1 MIDRWRTGAALA
13 AVLLLAGCGGSGEGG
28 EPANRSAANAAAD
41 AINVVA
47 AANDAAANLTNAAA
61 VDTKAA
67 TGPLAAYVGHHPSEK
82 VDGRTFLD
90 EPLVRAAVGAVA
102 KDARARDFVFKYD
115 GPDAPIVMSEGRVLA
130 WGCEK
135 HNCGYH
141 NWSVAIAP
149 DGSSAEVCY
158 YENDDSVEGR
168 STWYLPGDRTEQRP
182 GNCPSE

>member
-1 MIDRWRTGAALA
+1 MIDRSRTGAALA
-13 AVLLLAGCGGSGEGG
+13 AVLLLAGCGGSGEEG
-28 EPANRSAANAAAD
+28 EPANRPAANAAAD
-41 AINVVA
+41 AVNVA
-47 AANDAAANLTNAAA
+47 AAATNDAAANLA
-61 VDTKAA
+61 DTSATD
-67 TGPLAAYVGHHPSEK
+67 TGPLAAYVGRHPSEK

-90 EPLVRAAVGAVA
+90 EPLVKAAVGAVA
-102 KDARARDFVFKYD
+102 KDAKARDFVFNYD

-141 NWSVAIAP
+141 NWSVAITP

-158 YENDDSVEGR
+158 YENKDSVEGR
-168 STWYLPGDRTEQRP
+168 STWYLPGGRTEQRP

>member
-1 MIDRWRTGAALA
+1 MIDRSRTGAALA
-13 AVLLLAGCGGSGEGG
+13 AALLLAGCGGSGEG
-28 EPANRSAANAAAD
+28 EPANQPAANAAAG
-41 AINVVA
+41 AINIA
-47 AANDAAANLTNAAA
+47 AATNDAAANLTNTAAP
-61 VDTKAA
+61 D
-67 TGPLAAYVGHHPSEK
+67 TGPLAAYVGRHPSEK
-82 VDGRTFLD
+82 VNGRTFLD
-90 EPLVRAAVGAVA
+90 EPLVRAAVGAAA
-102 KDARARDFVFKYD
+102 KDAKARDFVFDYD
-115 GPDAPIVMSEGRVLA
+115 GPDAPIVMSEGRILA

-168 STWYLPGDRTEQRP
+168 STWYLTGGRTEQRP

>member
-1 MIDRWRTGAALA
+1 MIDRSRTGAALA
-13 AVLLLAGCGGSGEGG
+13 ALLLLAACGGSGEEG
-28 EPANRSAANAAAD
+28 EPADQPAANAAAD
-41 AINVVA
+41 AANVAAA
-47 AANDAAANLTNAAA
+47 AANDAAANLTNVAAA
-61 VDTKAA
+61 D
-67 TGPLAAYVGHHPSEK
+67 TGPLAVYVGRHPSEK

-90 EPLVRAAVGAVA
+90 EPLVKAAVGAVA
-102 KDARARDFVFKYD
+102 KDAKARDFVFHYD
-115 GPDAPIVMSEGRVLA
+115 GPDAPIVMSEGRILA

-149 DGSSAEVCY
+149 DGSNAEVCY

-168 STWYLPGDRTEQRP
+168 STWYLPGGRAEQRP